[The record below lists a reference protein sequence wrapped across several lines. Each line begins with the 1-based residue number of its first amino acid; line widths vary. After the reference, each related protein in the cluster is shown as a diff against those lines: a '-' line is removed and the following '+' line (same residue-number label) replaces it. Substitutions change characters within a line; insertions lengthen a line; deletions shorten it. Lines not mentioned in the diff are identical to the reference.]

1 MSQSALIPLP
11 ALTKRP
17 PYFSPST
24 QILAIKLCIF
34 TAGSKQRAKYVLSS
48 TYRLLYC
55 FHKEVTIWGLKSFCI
70 SPLGGGVRQRR
81 AELPRRHA
89 GVVRHAADGGGGA
102 HREGDPVHQL
112 ALPAAPRRHRQAVW
126 HQRLHDDAPGFSEYR
141 QETQGLLFF
150 YCSNWFYVFFSIL
163 FSASFWLFFAIF
175 LFSFILIF
183 WNILQ
188 QTVSNMS
195 AEGVLIPAV
204 LSFLQSCLFFW
215 SRPSRPFLLLLTQ
228 TLQTFE

>member
-1 MSQSALIPLP
+1 MHFRKPLFVMSQSALIPLP
-11 ALTKRP
+11 ALSNPAQGWTKRP

-34 TAGSKQRAKYVLSS
+34 TTGSKQRAKYVLSS
-48 TYRLLYC
+48 TYRLLYS

-89 GVVRHAADGGGGA
+89 GVVRHAADGGSGA

-126 HQRLHDDAPGFSEYR
+126 HQGLHDDAPGFSKYR

-150 YCSNWFYVFFSIL
+150 LMFELILCFYL
-163 FSASFWLFFAIF
+163 F
-175 LFSFILIF
+175 
-183 WNILQ
+183 
-188 QTVSNMS
+188 
-195 AEGVLIPAV
+195 
-204 LSFLQSCLFFW
+204 C
-215 SRPSRPFLLLLTQ
+215 FLLLFDFFLPSSFSPSSWSSE
-228 TLQTFE
+228 TFCSRQCPTCQQKAY